1 MVHFCF
7 NIISSGKNFP
17 KRSKHVLV
25 VEARFEGEL
34 LSTDPVEHGETPDF
48 TQELAWELDKK
59 ALHQHRMQRTSVKVQ
74 VFSQDAVSSVREPIG
89 YVILG
94 LREAQNHLVSF
105 VFFLLFLLLLNCDSD
120 CLICLLLPHALY
132 WTVVDHELSNS
143 AIPGYAPR
151 YQNIQNKM
159 IDKRC

>member
-1 MVHFCF
+1 MQDVCF

-17 KRSKHVLV
+17 KRPKHVLV

-89 YVILG
+89 YVILD
-94 LREAQNHLVSF
+94 LRSAQNQLVSF
-105 VFFLLFLLLLNCDSD
+105 VFIVSFTIKL
-120 CLICLLLPHALY
+120 
-132 WTVVDHELSNS
+132 
-143 AIPGYAPR
+143 
-151 YQNIQNKM
+151 
-159 IDKRC
+159 